1 MSGLEL
7 NSDIVLGVFV
17 FGTAI
22 GAIFN
27 SMYRSFRIE
36 KIKADLRK
44 QVEDEI
50 SAISARRTRLGTAPV
65 LWESDA
71 GSGDV
76 QAAADAPTSNLHTVI
91 PIPTKTK
98 TYDIRFSSMTTV
110 VNSDRQWVSV
120 SDAFSKFL
128 GYEQGEMIGKSVDD
142 FTVPNSVDIEFV
154 FNALFR
160 LGEMD
165 GLWALRHRS
174 GESLVVHY
182 RARLSGGL
190 SYAEIRPVQ
199 SA

>member
-1 MSGLEL
+1 MLGLEL

-44 QVEDEI
+44 QVEDEFATI
-50 SAISARRTRLGTAPV
+50 AARRTRLGTAPV
-65 LWESDA
+65 LWESDT

-76 QAAADAPTSNLHTVI
+76 QTAPVTPTSNLHTII

-98 TYDIRFSSMTTV
+98 NFDIRFSSMTTV

-120 SDAFSKFL
+120 TDAFASFL
-128 GYEQGEMIGKSVDD
+128 GYEQAEMIGKLVDD

-154 FNALFR
+154 FDALFH

-165 GLWALRHRS
+165 GLWAFRHCS

-182 RARLSGGL
+182 RARLSAGL
-190 SYAEIRPVQ
+190 SYADVRPVQ